1 MKVILGIGLSLWLLF
16 SPAYL
21 HFAALDEADFLSS
34 GQAWE
39 SADPEWAIGAESRA
53 GGILAGQV
61 LLFSFIFFSIL
72 PAHPKKLSA
81 PFRLTRNILGLRC

>member
-1 MKVILGIGLSLWLLF
+1 MILGISLSLWLLF
-16 SPAYL
+16 YPAYL
-21 HFAALDEADFLSS
+21 QFATLDEADFLSS

-61 LLFSFIFFSIL
+61 LLFSFLFFFL
-72 PAHPKKLSA
+72 LRARPKKLSS
-81 PFRLTRNILGLRC
+81 PFQLTRNILGLRC